1 MKVINIWG
9 ISSGF
14 VKLGTIFLLLLL
26 ISGCTSSQQP
36 NHSISEPKLYQSWQ
50 LKLGDQIAGSTVI
63 GGLGDISIALNGK
76 SVYAPSTGN
85 VYLGQRGCVY
95 FAGTDT
101 PAYLFRLCGLKS
113 PKLGALKAGDA
124 IATGDILQFAT
135 LLKQS
140 DGTWALVEPDKSLLE
155 RTLKPR

>member
-1 MKVINIWG
+1 MKVINTWG

-14 VKLGTIFLLLLL
+14 VKVGTILLLLL
-26 ISGCTSSQQP
+26 ISGCTASQPP
-36 NHSISEPKLYQSWQ
+36 NRTISEPKLYQSWQ
-50 LKLGDQIAGSTVI
+50 LKLGDQVAGSTVI

-76 SVYAPSTGN
+76 SVYAPSTGDA
-85 VYLGQRGCVY
+85 YLGQQGCVY

-113 PKLGALKAGDA
+113 PKLGALKAGDV